1 MISEEENCQMVVT
14 EVTEEEINNA
24 ISSIASI
31 FTVVNIYKNNVIYLI
46 WFSVVLYKYLYI
58 HILKCVSLNHML
70 FFFFSLQR

>member
-31 FTVVNIYKNNVIYLI
+31 FTVVNIYKNNILI
-46 WFSVVLYKYLYI
+46 
-58 HILKCVSLNHML
+58 
-70 FFFFSLQR
+70 